1 MNNFI
6 IPRASFISTKNLY
19 YGCIFLSFLAII
31 STLPSFFIN
40 SYQDFSYF
48 ISALRIFLTFIL
60 LFSLIRHRKILLLIR
75 GGITSCII
83 FNAILITINL
93 FFPSLTEKISQI
105 TNEPNEFFRFS
116 AFWGSYQLPSFL
128 YILHLT
134 LIRPLPR
141 LHWFGFTSSV
151 FLSRSLFIPT
161 LFLGL
166 NRLVRLLSRSSVKYR
181 FTYLILFLLTGSIFV
196 TLSYEYL
203 SKFIELRIFTL
214 FNLSDSSAL
223 DTISTYDK
231 FLDYDGFLDNIFG
244 TNIPR
249 FEVGGGRDPFFTRWY
264 FGAGLITLILLEL
277 IKIILAIAIIPSNI
291 CSFYFYILFLYTD
304 LKGDMVLTFFP
315 LIYLLVIFNLNQLER
330 GR

>member
-1 MNNFI
+1 M
-6 IPRASFISTKNLY
+6 K
-19 YGCIFLSFLAII
+19 
-31 STLPSFFIN
+31 
-40 SYQDFSYF
+40 
-48 ISALRIFLTFIL
+48 
-60 LFSLIRHRKILLLIR
+60 
-75 GGITSCII
+75 
-83 FNAILITINL
+83 
-93 FFPSLTEKISQI
+93 
-105 TNEPNEFFRFS
+105 
-116 AFWGSYQLPSFL
+116 
-128 YILHLT
+128 
-134 LIRPLPR
+134 PLC
-141 LHWFGFTSSV
+141 
-151 FLSRSLFIPT
+151 
-161 LFLGL
+161 
-166 NRLVRLLSRSSVKYR
+166 
-181 FTYLILFLLTGSIFV
+181 YLILFLLTGSIFV